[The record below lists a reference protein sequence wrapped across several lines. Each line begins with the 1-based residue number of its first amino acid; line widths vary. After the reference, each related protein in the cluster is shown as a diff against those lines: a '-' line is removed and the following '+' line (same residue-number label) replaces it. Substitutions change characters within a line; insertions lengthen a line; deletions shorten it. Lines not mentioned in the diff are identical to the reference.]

1 MFCKYKKNN
10 SSLKRKVTYKNLL
23 QVKLCL
29 ITFTCAV
36 FNLGRIFA
44 SLINAEYFILAQNKI
59 IVESYWH
66 EKIFPCI
73 ITVDSR

>member
-29 ITFTCAV
+29 TFTCAV